1 MSKSTPRI
9 SLGSTDLVSKLVT
22 AYVSN
27 NSVPA
32 PDLPSLIRSIHAS
45 VVELTSGAR
54 SAQIPVEQVE
64 KPTAAKIRKSVG
76 SDGIVSFID
85 GRPYKVLKR
94 HLTTH
99 GLDPRRYRERFGLPA
114 DYPMVAPSYAARRSE
129 IAKEIGLGTPGAM
142 AEVGF
147 KRRTAAP

>member
-9 SLGSTDLVSKLVT
+9 SFASTELASKLVA

-32 PDLPSLIRSIHAS
+32 PALPSLIRSIHTS
-45 VVELTSGAR
+45 VVELTSGIR

-64 KPTAAKIRKSVG
+64 KPTAAAIRKSVG
-76 SDGIVSFID
+76 SDRIVSFID
-85 GRPYKVLKR
+85 GKPYKVLKR

-129 IAKEIGLGTPGAM
+129 IAKEIGLGTSGTM
-142 AEVGF
+142 AEAGF
-147 KRRTAAP
+147 NRRAPAP

>member
-9 SLGSTDLVSKLVT
+9 GFGPTDLASKLVA

-32 PDLPSLIRSIHAS
+32 LALPNLIRSMHAA
-45 VVELTSGAR
+45 VVGLTSGVR
-54 SAQIPVEQVE
+54 SAQIPVQLVE
-64 KPTAAKIRKSVG
+64 KPTAAEIRKSVG
-76 SDGIVSFID
+76 SDGIISFID
-85 GRPYKVLKR
+85 GKPYKVLKR

-129 IAKEIGLGTPGAM
+129 IAKEIGLGTPSAM
-142 AEVGF
+142 AEADF
-147 KRRTAAP
+147 KRRTTAA